1 MAFTGFEKGQVRFFR
16 LLAKKQDR
24 AWFKVHKG
32 EYEAIA
38 ERPMKALVDDLHAR
52 LTRQYRKFALRPP
65 KLFRIYRDTR
75 FSRDKS
81 PFKTGSSAV
90 IGFQG
95 KEEEGPP
102 AALYV
107 HLGVQDYAGAG
118 HWHLPPGRVARYRKL
133 VADEK
138 TGRELQKRLDALTK
152 KGFKIESWEAL
163 KRVPPGFPPDHPRA
177 DLLKRKGVGIS
188 FPKIPKEVRFSPK
201 LRDWLAAR
209 SAETAPLIGWIEEHL
224 S

>member
-1 MAFTGFEKGQVRFFR
+1 MTSLDTIRWRIILGLSG
-16 LLAKKQDR
+16 LLAGLVVAAIVGVTALGTLRQSLALEIEHLR
-24 AWFKVHKG
+24 ASSEIGNGLVMAVFD
-32 EYEAIA
+32 EIRAA
-38 ERPMKALVDDLHAR
+38 EQAR
-52 LTRQYRKFALRPP
+52 AEFPSAA
-65 KLFRIYRDTR
+65 DAA
-75 FSRDKS
+75 FS
-81 PFKTGSSAV
+81 
-90 IGFQG
+90 
-95 KEEEGPP
+95 
-102 AALYV
+102 Y
-107 HLGVQDYAGAG
+107 
-118 HWHLPPGRVARYRKL
+118 
-133 VADEK
+133 
-138 TGRELQKRLDALTK
+138 QKRLDALTK

>member
-1 MAFTGFEKGQVRFFR
+1 V
-16 LLAKKQDR
+16 
-24 AWFKVHKG
+24 
-32 EYEAIA
+32 
-38 ERPMKALVDDLHAR
+38 P
-52 LTRQYRKFALRPP
+52 
-65 KLFRIYRDTR
+65 
-75 FSRDKS
+75 
-81 PFKTGSSAV
+81 
-90 IGFQG
+90 
-95 KEEEGPP
+95 
-102 AALYV
+102 
-107 HLGVQDYAGAG
+107 AGAG